1 MTFTN
6 VGSDT
11 AGRIYD
17 VNETAR
23 LEDFANRFNVL
34 TEQAD
39 KNDTKKK
46 DTIRYIV
53 VGGGAVLIFVLLTLA
68 FAKKK
73 NGKK

>member
-6 VGSDT
+6 IGSDT

-23 LEDFANRFNVL
+23 LEDFANRFNTL

-39 KNDTKKK
+39 QNDTKKK
-46 DTIRYIV
+46 DTQRYIIIG
-53 VGGGAVLIFVLLTLA
+53 VGSLLIFGLLT
-68 FAKKK
+68 FAYLKNKK
-73 NGKK
+73 